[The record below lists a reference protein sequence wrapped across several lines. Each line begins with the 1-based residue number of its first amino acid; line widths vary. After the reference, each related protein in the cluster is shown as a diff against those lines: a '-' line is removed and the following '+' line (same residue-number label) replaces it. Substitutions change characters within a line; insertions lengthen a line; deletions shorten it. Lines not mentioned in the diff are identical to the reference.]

1 MRSGLYNPGSV
12 DEQSS
17 LISSF
22 LFPSDLLKL
31 RKTEQGNLFDH
42 REIHVV
48 DLDHYRHGP
57 SLNDMGRVFGSSH
70 FMPPE

>member
-1 MRSGLYNPGSV
+1 MRSGLYNPGFV
-12 DEQSS
+12 DEQNS

-57 SLNDMGRVFGSSH
+57 SLNDMSRVFGSSR

>member
-1 MRSGLYNPGSV
+1 MRSGLYNPGFV
-12 DEQSS
+12 DEQNS

-48 DLDHYRHGP
+48 DLDHYRHGL